1 VLFQNSDDLRAAAS
15 VNSSDK
21 VAAFKKYWLT
31 HHACLGRHCDS
42 GKFKKGI
49 REPDQTA
56 PASLSF
62 LEREQAA
69 ATQESRSVG
78 IPPSKNL
85 EDRLDQDQ
93 KIKPET
99 PIINIPQI
107 ELHALCGMFD

>member
-1 VLFQNSDDLRAAAS
+1 MRSAG
-15 VNSSDK
+15 
-21 VAAFKKYWLT
+21 T
-31 HHACLGRHCDS
+31 HDS
-42 GKFKKGI
+42 GKVKKGI
-49 REPDQTA
+49 RGRPDFTA
-56 PASLSF
+56 SASLVI

-93 KIKPET
+93 KIKPRT